1 MFFLWFLCMGEAGL
15 VVTPLYGYICTFSIG
30 PRCWPF
36 LSNFLSPL
44 LFSDLSS
51 YNAPILAVVFL
62 IFCNLLCSLSQSQII
77 VSSPFHPAILSTIQA
92 LVPTSLRSTIL

>member
-1 MFFLWFLCMGEAGL
+1 MVT
-15 VVTPLYGYICTFSIG
+15 VVLFSIG

-44 LFSDLSS
+44 PFSDLSS
-51 YNAPILAVVFL
+51 HNAPIQAMVFL
-62 IFCNLLCSLSQSQII
+62 IFCNLLGSLSQSLII
-77 VSSPFHPAILSTIQA
+77 VSSPFHPAILSTIEA